1 MVQLYNCTRIYIATY
16 RQSIAFRYI
25 YIVGHFSVAREGK
38 KATNRPQKV
47 AQAAVCRRSEHH
59 AVFFGCL
66 RQCCPHYCLGQGTG
80 GTLTQYLEKRAVS
93 LQRVW
98 FVTSRLAI
106 YAALPRTIDRLNAKL
121 GEGVKRLF

>member
-1 MVQLYNCTRIYIATY
+1 M
-16 RQSIAFRYI
+16 
-25 YIVGHFSVAREGK
+25 AREGK

-47 AQAAVCRRSEHH
+47 AQAAVCSRSEHH
-59 AVFFGCL
+59 AVFFGCPH
-66 RQCCPHYCLGQGTG
+66 QCCPHYCLGQGTG
-80 GTLTQYLEKRAVS
+80 GTLTLRNAPYR